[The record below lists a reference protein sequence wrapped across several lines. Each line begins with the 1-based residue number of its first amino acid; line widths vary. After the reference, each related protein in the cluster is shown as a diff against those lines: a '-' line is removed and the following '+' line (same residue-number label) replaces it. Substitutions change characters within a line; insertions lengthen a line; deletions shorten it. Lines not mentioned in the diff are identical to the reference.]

1 MIDVGVLRAA
11 GLTDAQ
17 IVCVFEAHQKREA
30 EKALVTRARKARNKR
45 DQRAREQ
52 AMNDVTDVTD
62 VTGDAGDTGDASISS
77 LTESNLESKKEKKER
92 KQPATI
98 PSDWQPSP
106 RTIAVALGY
115 GFTESQI
122 LETAEDLRLWAQSN
136 AHRPVARKSDWDATL
151 LTWLRKKRK
160 ERDEA
165 DRNRKPDMAD
175 TLGRLKDAEES
186 LRRGDGGIYQAW
198 PPTLRIVSEG
208 GG

>member
-1 MIDVGVLRAA
+1 MIEVAVLRAA
-11 GLTDAQ
+11 GLTDEQ
-17 IVCVFEAHQKREA
+17 IVRVFEAEQ
-30 EKALVTRARKARNKR
+30 ARKLARR
-45 DQRAREQ
+45 REQ
-52 AMNDVTDVTD
+52 MRTASQAYRSRHQNVDDLDDAHRHQNVDD
-62 VTGDAGDTGDASISS
+62 GDDLDDASISS

-92 KQPATI
+92 KQPGTI
-98 PSDWQPSP
+98 RPDWQPSP

-115 GFTESQI
+115 GFLESQI

-151 LTWLRKKRK
+151 LTWLRKKRR

-186 LRRGDGGIYQAW
+186 LRRGDGGIHPTW
-198 PPTLRIVSEG
+198 PPPLRIVSER
-208 GG
+208 